1 MGTRNTTEEAA
12 SSGVG
17 GWFDGMS
24 YMAGL
29 SGGSWG
35 TATLMANGGEDPLD
49 LIKNVRS
56 SPVLS

>member
-1 MGTRNTTEEAA
+1 MRNITEEAA

-17 GWFDGMS
+17 GWFDGMT

-35 TATLMANGGEDPLD
+35 TATLMANGGEDPLK
-49 LIKNVRS
+49 LITDVS
-56 SPVLS
+56 